1 MKCVHEHVCRILLK
15 QQPLNVL
22 CEMHAW
28 VWMYVYDFIEAT
40 ADELSLWNSCWLL
53 KRSLEVTAAPR
64 YTRQTVAPSGV
75 HNLASRGASHR
86 ENLSWRIPW
95 GETGPNPSRHTT
107 CRTLVG
113 RLSCPQDRAGISH
126 RWVLEEGPPSW
137 HVLLASHT
145 WVGGKLAP
153 DSMQWRQRSSCR
165 ASTFSIAVSA
175 RWRHCGPTWRHAAG
189 WRQLLGLQLCLQ
201 VTGLSSVAVDK
212 HPRWGCDAW
221 SVLGFLQSVWTG
233 QQQGWRPGLDCLLL
247 VLLHPAGSQEGSC
260 RCHVLRMSD
269 LVRQK
274 RRPLWFSPELIW
286 HCSRRLNCHS
296 HMKVSSGPTPRCS
309 TALHL

>member
-1 MKCVHEHVCRILLK
+1 MKCVHEHVCVILLK

-22 CEMHAW
+22 CEMRAW

-40 ADELSLWNSCWLL
+40 ADEIYLWNSCWLL

-95 GETGPNPSRHTT
+95 GETGPNPSRYTT

-113 RLSCPQDRAGISH
+113 RLSCPQDRAGISYC
-126 RWVLEEGPPSW
+126 WVLEEGPPPW
-137 HVLLASHT
+137 HVQPASHILEL
-145 WVGGKLAP
+145 VVNLHQIPCSGFGGL
-153 DSMQWRQRSSCR
+153 CR

-175 RWRHCGPTWRHAAG
+175 RWRHCGPTWRHTTG

-201 VTGLSSVAVDK
+201 VTGLLSSVAVHK

-221 SVLGFLQSVWTG
+221 SVLGFLQSVWAG
-233 QQQGWRPGLDCLLL
+233 QQQGWQPGLDCLLL
-247 VLLHPAGSQEGSC
+247 VLLHPAGSPEGSW

-269 LVRQK
+269 CSGKNGGLYDVR
-274 RRPLWFSPELIW
+274 LS
-286 HCSRRLNCHS
+286 
-296 HMKVSSGPTPRCS
+296 
-309 TALHL
+309 